1 MKRKKGKS
9 LKQTLR
15 DTVLD
20 EGADLRQS
28 LRQLEDKNVRLKQK
42 LDSRD
47 FQLQKSQDKV
57 KALETKTKK
66 EHESHIKEKSDME
79 KEIVK
84 LRKRCEKSELE
95 LSKVE
100 SLRTANN
107 TNGGE
112 AFFQDVLGNL
122 QVCMI
127 SQKLI
132 YSPRPYFLKLS
143 LGNPVN

>member
-1 MKRKKGKS
+1 MINFEQNDSYDQKVLL
-9 LKQTLR
+9 LKYSQRLYNFIST
-15 DTVLD
+15 LD

-57 KALETKTKK
+57 KALESKTKK
-66 EHESHIKEKSDME
+66 EYESHIKEKSDME

-122 QVCMI
+122 QVCCMI
-127 SQKLI
+127 SQE
-132 YSPRPYFLKLS
+132 
-143 LGNPVN
+143 